1 MRNPFNNLT
10 FERFI
15 LHNVHKPNDHGATP
29 ATISLELTALNQAGK
44 QMLQERVSKVL
55 GTGSGSLAMDVSN
68 KTAAS
73 CYEYSKQLIQ
83 ASDRQFITTSA
94 GIAHHHTAIHTS
106 RRWPGGTLVIISG
119 TTDTDN
125 KRCLIIIKAEQQAGF
140 TETEEDGKITLAY
153 LENLILTPQSKLYKI
168 GVFYETVAK
177 TSGPVV
183 DLQAHV
189 FDSNIKS
196 DDDRQAAKYFY
207 SSFLGLRIPD
217 NAVQRTRDFF
227 DYTAEFIGGMDA
239 TPDRKIDLQQ
249 ALYTYLKTDTS
260 TTIEGAEFAER
271 YMKAEEADDFVGY
284 LAKKGFPDSAIVK
297 DTKAINRKLARRK
310 LNFTNDVKITA
321 PADSFSELVKVVET
335 TETHTT
341 LLIKGALESQDK

>member
-1 MRNPFNNLT
+1 MSNPFNNLI
-10 FERFI
+10 FDRII
-15 LHNVHKPNDHGATP
+15 LHNVHKPNEHGATP
-29 ATISLELTALNQAGK
+29 ATISLELTTLDQAGK

-68 KTAAS
+68 KTTAS
-73 CYEYSKQLIQ
+73 CYEYSKQLVQ
-83 ASDRQFITTSA
+83 SSDRGFITTSA
-94 GIAHHHTAIHTS
+94 AIAHHHTSIHTS
-106 RRWPGGTLVIISG
+106 KRWPGGTLVIISG

-168 GVFYETVAK
+168 GIFYETVSK
-177 TSGPVV
+177 TSGAVV
-183 DLQAHV
+183 DLNAHV

-227 DYTAEFIGGMDA
+227 DYTAEFIGGMDV
-239 TPDRKIDLQQ
+239 PPERKIDLQQ

-260 TTIEGAEFAER
+260 TTIEGTEFAER
-271 YMKAEEADDFVGY
+271 YMSPEESDDFVGY
-284 LAKKGFPDSAIVK
+284 MGRKGFPDSAIVK

-310 LNFTNDVKITA
+310 LSFTNDVKITA
-321 PADSFSELVKVVET
+321 PADTFAELVKVVET
-335 TETHTT
+335 TQTHTT
-341 LLIKGALESQDK
+341 LMIQGALVSQDK